1 MKCRDKC
8 LSVVSSFDEQ
18 KAIEGEELM
27 KNGKIYEL
35 LLPSNIRF
43 RH

>member
-8 LSVVSSFDEQ
+8 MSIVSSYDEQ

-27 KNGKIYEL
+27 KNGTNYIITKAGIT
-35 LLPSNIRF
+35 SF
-43 RH
+43 